1 MPASWRGAC
10 ALAAALALLNA
21 ALTFG
26 NLWPTPWIVPRP
38 QISAELAALLLAAA
52 ALAAWRGPP
61 APRLAAGLAAL
72 TLAWAAGRY
81 VEVTVPALFGRPLN
95 LYWDAPHLPAVA
107 AMLAEATAP
116 WRVALAAGTAAGLLA
131 AAWWLLRL
139 AWRDVLRAL
148 ARPAARRGVGAG
160 AAAVLAAYL
169 LGAAGA
175 APGAERVFARPV
187 IATLADQAAF
197 LAEAGSGGALA
208 AVLAQAPPAPSDL
221 ARLGEADVYL
231 VFLESYG
238 AVAFDHAGYDAAL
251 AAPRAAL
258 AGAIAATGHAV
269 VSARVTAPTFGGR
282 SWLSHA
288 SLLAGVEVREPRAH
302 DLLLTTS
309 RPTLVTQFRRQGY
322 RTVALM
328 PGLRSPWPEG
338 RFWGFDAVLGSREL
352 DYGGPEFGWWRIPDQ
367 YALARLHADEARRE
381 DRSPLFVF
389 FPTITS
395 HAPFRPTPPYQPDW
409 PRLLSAEPYDAAPL
423 AAALAQEPQWHRLG
437 PGFVDSLAYAHAV
450 LAGYLVLPRPRESVF
465 IVIGD
470 HQPPGSVAGP
480 GQPWDVPVHV
490 IARRADLLG
499 AFEAAGFVAG
509 LTPPRQPWGPMHEL
523 KPLLLAAFG
532 ASAPMRSAQAPGVDV
547 AGTGRDGHAREH
559 LANARRVDPVRHGE
573 AVGLAH

>member
-1 MPASWRGAC
+1 MRASWRSAC

-38 QISAELAALLLAAA
+38 LLSAELAALLLSAAG
-52 ALAAWRGPP
+52 LAAWRG
-61 APRLAAGLAAL
+61 APSTRSAAGLAAL
-72 TLAWAAGRY
+72 TLAWALGRY
-81 VEVTVPALFGRPLN
+81 TEVTVPALFGRPLN

-107 AMLAEATAP
+107 AMLAEAAAP
-116 WRVALAAGTAAGLLA
+116 WRVALAAMAAAAILAAGYF
-131 AAWWLLRL
+131 LLRR
-139 AWRDVLRAL
+139 AWREVLVAL
-148 ARPAARRGVGAG
+148 ARPAPRRALGAG

-175 APGAERVFARPV
+175 IPGAERAFARPV
-187 IATLADQAAF
+187 VATVADQAAF
-197 LAEAGSGGALA
+197 LAEAGSGEALA
-208 AVLAQAPPAPSDL
+208 AALAPAPVAATDL
-221 ARLGEADVYL
+221 ARLRGADVYL
-231 VFLESYG
+231 VFVESYG
-238 AVAFDHAGYDAAL
+238 AVAFDHPGYDAAL
-251 AAPRAAL
+251 AGPRAAL
-258 AGAIAATGHAV
+258 AGAIAASGHGV

-302 DLLLTTS
+302 DLLLTTE

-322 RTVALM
+322 RTLALM

-352 DYGGPEFGWWRIPDQ
+352 DYRGPEFGWWRIPDQ
-367 YALARLHADEARRE
+367 YALALLHADEASRA
-381 DRSPLFVF
+381 DRAPLFVF

-409 PRLLSAEPYDAAPL
+409 RRLLSAEPFDAGPL

-437 PGFVDSLAYAHAV
+437 PGYVDSLAYAHAT
-450 LAGYLVLPRPRESVF
+450 LAGYLALPRPRDAVF

-480 GQPWDVPVHV
+480 GQPWHVPVHV
-490 IARRADLLG
+490 IARRGEVLA

-509 LTPPRQPWGPMHEL
+509 LKPPQRPWGPMHAL
-523 KPLLLAAFG
+523 KALLLAAFG
-532 ASAPMRSAQAPGVDV
+532 ESAPLRSAQAPGVDV
-547 AGTGRDGHAREH
+547 AGSGRGGHAGED
-559 LANARRVDPVRHGE
+559 LADARRVGPVRHRQ